1 MTQKIFVVS
10 VPHGMGS
17 EWRGAWEKLRLR
29 VEEAAQQEVGLG
41 AHVRVGKDLD
51 DVESDLEDA
60 AAALS
65 KVLHLTADFYHEF
78 GADTEAGWNWEKADR
93 LLEEADSAIKDAL
106 DELRGT

>member
-10 VPHGMGS
+10 VPHGMGP

-29 VEEAAQQEVGLG
+29 VEAAAQQEVGLG

-60 AAALS
+60 VSALN
-65 KVLHLTADFYHEF
+65 KVIQLTADFEHEF
-78 GADTEAGWNWEKADR
+78 VADTDAGRDWAKADK
-93 LLEEADSAIKDAL
+93 LLQEAWQAVDDAL